1 MNDVDGTY
9 NCKIQMVTS
18 TSGRYRKIKV
28 NNTNKKQEVHWARIY
43 KNRSSYL
50 PLFISRLWTKSDF

>member
-28 NNTNKKQEVHWARIY
+28 NNTNKKQEVH
-43 KNRSSYL
+43 
-50 PLFISRLWTKSDF
+50 

>member
-28 NNTNKKQEVHWARIY
+28 NNTNKEARSTLSSNLQKQ
-43 KNRSSYL
+43 K
-50 PLFISRLWTKSDF
+50 

>member
-28 NNTNKKQEVHWARIY
+28 NNTNK
-43 KNRSSYL
+43 RSCLTRRTLS
-50 PLFISRLWTKSDF
+50 FNK